1 MGVNVGGHGVLDR
14 GVTGGGGG
22 AHVFCD
28 EVKHYRCKQLTLQP
42 RTPGTYNGEPPTP
55 LLPPSPLET
64 GPPFSGEGVPVSCL
78 LCPIADPSPAPLPPP
93 SHTVRPPT
101 HASCL
106 RHADGLSRPAA
117 TLPWYSC
124 SRVCSGRGNPWVGPS
139 AMQNSLAAHR
149 NSVQVIVFE

>member
-93 SHTVRPPT
+93 HTQYDPQPT
-101 HASCL
+101 
-106 RHADGLSRPAA
+106 RPACDML
-117 TLPWYSC
+117 T
-124 SRVCSGRGNPWVGPS
+124 VCHVPPQLFLGIHALVCAVDGEILGSGRL
-139 AMQNSLAAHR
+139 QCK
-149 NSVQVIVFE
+149 IVSQPIEILFK